1 MTFTTIIAG
10 ARSVRQGT
18 GPFLAAAM
26 AHAGA
31 TVAGVVGTSEQS
43 ARAAQDTLEQDW
55 GLLVNP
61 YDSITAAVSAE
72 DADVVVVCTP
82 WQFHREHLREVVA
95 AGCHCLA
102 EKPLLWPASEREVG
116 ELVRAFQQRG
126 LLLQMVAQW
135 PFSLQEFSQL
145 HGPLSSSIDNFT
157 MRLSPISIG
166 PHMIPDAAP
175 HFISLLQALVG
186 TGDCEEVK
194 FLSKNPDELTLK
206 CRYRHP
212 GGSVQASLELKTVIA
227 RPRPAWI
234 EINGLRAERS
244 VELPEYRQF
253 FTADGR
259 QVELSDPMQAVAE
272 NFLANLGAEKS
283 TDAAMLSAGHRNLLQ
298 LDQAWPA

>member
-31 TVAGVVGTSEQS
+31 RVAGVVGTSEQS
-43 ARAAQDTLEQDW
+43 ARTAQDTLKKDW
-55 GLLVNP
+55 NLLVNP
-61 YDSITAAVSAE
+61 YESISAAVYE
-72 DADVVVVCTP
+72 ENADVVVVCTP
-82 WQFHREHLREVVA
+82 WQFHKEHLLEVAA

-102 EKPLLWPASEREVG
+102 EKPLVWPASEQELG
-116 ELVRAFQQRG
+116 ELVSAFQQRG

-135 PFSLQEFSQL
+135 PFSLHEFGQL
-145 HGPLSSSIDNFT
+145 HGPLPSRIDTFT

-175 HFISLLQALVG
+175 HFVSLLQALVG
-186 TGDCEEVK
+186 TGDCEDVTL
-194 FLSKNPDELTLK
+194 LSRDSDELTLM
-206 CRYRHP
+206 CRYHHP
-212 GGSVQASLELKTVIA
+212 GGSVQASLELKTVIS

-272 NFLANLGAEKS
+272 NFLTNLGAGKP
-283 TDAAMLSAGHRNLLQ
+283 TDGALLSAGHRNLLQ